1 MHKGPTIAVIIG
13 SFHRAYGEIL
23 LAQAHETAMH
33 EGLELDEPIWVP
45 GSMEKP
51 LALKRVLKRAFIV
64 GAVTLGIIERG
75 ETAHGL
81 VMAQAVIKSIIDL
94 QLEMMKPVGIGILGP
109 EITQDQI
116 QPRLEPYARNAVLAV
131 SSMLRETK
139 NVPI

>member
-1 MHKGPTIAVIIG
+1 M
-13 SFHRAYGEIL
+13 

-109 EITQDQI
+109 EITQEQI
-116 QPRLEPYARNAVLAV
+116 QPRLKPYARNAVLAV
-131 SSMLRETK
+131 SSMLREIK

>member
-1 MHKGPTIAVIIG
+1 ML
-13 SFHRAYGEIL
+13 SQAY
-23 LAQAHETAMH
+23 ETAMH
-33 EGLELDEPIWVP
+33 KGLQLDEPIWVP

-51 LALKRVLKRAFIV
+51 LALKKELKRAAIV

-75 ETAHGL
+75 ETGHGL

-109 EITQDQI
+109 EITPEQI
-116 QPRLEPYARNAVLAV
+116 QPRLEPYARDAVLAV

-139 NVPI
+139 NIPI

>member
-13 SFHRAYGEIL
+13 SFHRAYGEIML
-23 LAQAHETAMH
+23 SQAHETATH
-33 EGLELDEPIWVP
+33 EGLQLDEPIWVP

-51 LALKRVLKRAFIV
+51 LALKKELKRAAIV

-75 ETAHGL
+75 ETGHGL

-94 QLEMMKPVGIGILGP
+94 QLETMKPVGIGILGP
-109 EITQDQI
+109 EITPEQI
-116 QPRLEPYARNAVLAV
+116 QPRLEPYARDAVLAV

-139 NVPI
+139 NIPI

>member
-13 SFHRAYGEIL
+13 SFHRAYGEIM

-33 EGLELDEPIWVP
+33 EGLQLDEPIWVP

-51 LALKRVLKRAFIV
+51 LALKKALKRAAIV

-75 ETAHGL
+75 ETGHGL

-94 QLEMMKPVGIGILGP
+94 QLETMKPVGIGILGP
-109 EITQDQI
+109 EITPEQI
-116 QPRLEPYARNAVLAV
+116 QSRLEPYARDAVLAV
-131 SSMLRETK
+131 SWMLRGTK
-139 NVPI
+139 NIPL

>member
-1 MHKGPTIAVIIG
+1 M
-13 SFHRAYGEIL
+13 
-23 LAQAHETAMH
+23 LAQAHETAIN
-33 EGLELDEPIWVP
+33 EGLELDEPIWEP

-51 LALKRVLKRAFIV
+51 LALKRVLKQAPIV

-75 ETAHGL
+75 EPAHGL

>member
-1 MHKGPTIAVIIG
+1 MHKEPTIAVIIG
-13 SFHRAYGEIL
+13 SFHRAYGEIML
-23 LAQAHETAMH
+23 SQAHETAMH

-51 LALKRVLKRAFIV
+51 LALKRVLKRASIV

-81 VMAQAVIKSIIDL
+81 VMAQAIIKSIIDL

-109 EITQDQI
+109 EITQEQI

>member
-1 MHKGPTIAVIIG
+1 MHKGPTIAVVIG
-13 SFHRAYGEIL
+13 SFHRTYGEIM

-109 EITQDQI
+109 EITQEQI

-131 SSMLRETK
+131 SSMLRETH

>member
-1 MHKGPTIAVIIG
+1 M
-13 SFHRAYGEIL
+13 

-33 EGLELDEPIWVP
+33 EGLQLDEPIWVP

-51 LALKRVLKRAFIV
+51 LALKKALKRAAIA

-75 ETAHGL
+75 ETGHGL
-81 VMAQAVIKSIIDL
+81 VMAQGVIKSIIDL
-94 QLEMMKPVGIGILGP
+94 QLDTMKPVGIGILGP
-109 EITQDQI
+109 EITQEQI
-116 QPRLEPYARNAVLAV
+116 QSRLQPYARGAVLAV